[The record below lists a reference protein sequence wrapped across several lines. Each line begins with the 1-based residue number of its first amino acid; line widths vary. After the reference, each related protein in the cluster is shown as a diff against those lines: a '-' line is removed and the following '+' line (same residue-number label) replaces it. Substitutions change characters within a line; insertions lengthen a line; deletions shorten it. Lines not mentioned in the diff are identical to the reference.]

1 MGYGKSE
8 RTLMRSDLA
17 RFPRRGFTLLELVVA
32 LFVSAVMFAVGYGA
46 LMQATQQRDGIRLA
60 QDELASLQ
68 RAMRLLTLDITQMTP
83 RPIADMLGRGELA
96 AVIGAD
102 GSGRVLAL
110 TRGGDGDAR
119 ASGRP
124 TIRRVEYRLEQ
135 GELRRLSWPVLDPV
149 AGVEPRLRVLLR
161 DVRVLEFRFL
171 DDEGQWSRV
180 WPKPSTSA
188 TPGALRQRPRA
199 VEMRIETERDGV
211 LRRVWE
217 VPG

>member
-1 MGYGKSE
+1 
-8 RTLMRSDLA
+8 MRPSRAPCL
-17 RFPRRGFTLLELVVA
+17 PRGFTLLELVVA

-46 LMQATQQRDGIRLA
+46 LIQATQQRDGIRLA
-60 QDELASLQ
+60 QNELASLQ

-110 TRGGDGDAR
+110 TRAGEGDAR

-124 TIRRVEYRLEQ
+124 ALRRVEYRLEQ

-149 AGVEPRLRVLLR
+149 AGVEPRVRVLLR
-161 DVRVLEFRFL
+161 DVRALEFRFL
-171 DDEGQWSRV
+171 DNEGQWSSV
-180 WPKPSTSA
+180 WPKPSMSA
-188 TPGALRQRPRA
+188 TPGASRQRPRA
-199 VEMRIETERDGV
+199 VEMRIETAREGV

>member
-1 MGYGKSE
+1 
-8 RTLMRSDLA
+8 MRSDQA
-17 RFPRRGFTLLELVVA
+17 RFPLRGFTLLELVVA

-60 QDELASLQ
+60 QDELAGLQ

-83 RPIADMLGRGELA
+83 RPVADMLGRGELA
-96 AVIGAD
+96 AMIGAD

-110 TRGGDGDAR
+110 TRGGEGDGR

-124 TIRRVEYRLEQ
+124 ALRRVEYRLEQ
-135 GELRRLSWPVLDPV
+135 GELRRLSWPVLDPA
-149 AGVEPRLRVLLR
+149 AGVEPRVRVLLR
-161 DVRVLEFRFL
+161 DVREVEFRFL
-171 DDEGQWSRV
+171 DNEGQWGSV
-180 WPKPSTSA
+180 WPKPGMST
-188 TPGALRQRPRA
+188 TPGASRQRPRA

>member
-1 MGYGKSE
+1 MNSLYS
-8 RTLMRSDLA
+8 LA
-17 RFPRRGFTLLELVVA
+17 GTRRGFTLLELLVA
-32 LFVSAVMFAVGYGA
+32 LFVSAVMFALGYGA
-46 LMQATQQRDGIRLA
+46 LMQATQQRAGIQRA
-60 QDELASLQ
+60 QDELAGLQ

-83 RPIADMLGRGELA
+83 RPVTDVLGRGELA

-110 TRGGDGDAR
+110 TRGGEGDAR

-124 TIRRVEYRLEQ
+124 ALRRVEYRLEQ

-149 AGVEPRLRVLLR
+149 AGVEPRVRVLLR
-161 DVRVLEFRFL
+161 DVRLLEFRFL
-171 DDEGQWSRV
+171 DNDGQWGDV

-188 TPGALRQRPRA
+188 TTGTSRQRPRA
-199 VEMRIETERDGV
+199 VEMRIETARDGV

-217 VPG
+217 IPG

>member
-1 MGYGKSE
+1 MSPPYSL
-8 RTLMRSDLA
+8 TSN
-17 RFPRRGFTLLELVVA
+17 RRGFTLLELLVA

-46 LMQATQQRDGIRLA
+46 LMQATQQRAGIQLA
-60 QDELASLQ
+60 QDELAGLQ

-83 RPIADMLGRGELA
+83 RPVTDRLGRGELA

-110 TRGGDGDAR
+110 TRGGEGDAR

-124 TIRRVEYRLEQ
+124 ALRRVEYRLEQ

-149 AGVEPRLRVLLR
+149 AGVEPRVRVLLR
-161 DVRVLEFRFL
+161 DVRLLEFRFL
-171 DDEGQWSRV
+171 DNDGQWGGV

-188 TPGALRQRPRA
+188 TTGTSRQRPRA
-199 VEMRIETERDGV
+199 VEMRIETARDGV

-217 VPG
+217 IPG

>member
-1 MGYGKSE
+1 
-8 RTLMRSDLA
+8 MRPSRAPCL
-17 RFPRRGFTLLELVVA
+17 PRGFTLLELVVA

-60 QDELASLQ
+60 QNELASLQ

-96 AVIGAD
+96 AVIGAV

-110 TRGGDGDAR
+110 TRAGEGDAR

-124 TIRRVEYRLEQ
+124 ALRRVEYRLEQ

-149 AGVEPRLRVLLR
+149 AGVEPRVRVLLR
-161 DVRVLEFRFL
+161 DVRALEFRFL
-171 DDEGQWSRV
+171 DNEGQWSSV
-180 WPKPSTSA
+180 WPKPSMSA
-188 TPGALRQRPRA
+188 TPGASRQRPRA
-199 VEMRIETERDGV
+199 VEMRIETAREGV